1 MAQINSS
8 AEIISLL
15 KDIERRSR
23 QQAAGLSQHDDINA
37 AWTAIGFRVG
47 DHHFLI
53 PLSDSREVFPVP
65 NHCSSVPKAESWVYG
80 IANIRGELLPLF
92 DLKHFLLGKQ
102 TKTNKRSR
110 IMVINHPDLY
120 SGLLVDE
127 VFGLKH
133 FQREPEAVDS
143 NKHVNIASYLNGSV
157 FQQDTQ
163 WDVFSFQKLAE
174 DPRFLNAAA

>member
-1 MAQINSS
+1 MAQISS
-8 AEIISLL
+8 PSEIIALL
-15 KDIERRSR
+15 KDIEGRSK
-23 QQAAGLSQHDDINA
+23 QQAAGLSQLDDLHV

-47 DHHFLI
+47 EHHFLI

-65 NHCSSVPKAESWVYG
+65 EQCTPVPKAESWVYG

-92 DLKHFLLGKQ
+92 DLKHFLFGKQ
-102 TKTNKRSR
+102 TRTNKRSR
-110 IMVINHPDLY
+110 IMVINHPELY

-133 FQREPEAVDS
+133 FQREPEALDAD
-143 NKHVNIASYLNGSV
+143 KHANIAVYLQGSV
-157 FQQDTQ
+157 FQKNTH
-163 WDVFSFQKLAE
+163 WNVFSFQKLAE